1 MEKEIEVVQQTLKQL
16 PSELT
21 ELERSLEAEKEN
33 MIKAQRG
40 AQSSL
45 HHSRHELLA
54 CIADGVMLA
63 CSSLARSLARSLD
76 AIIAERER
84 KRERERETHTH
95 TQV

>member
-1 MEKEIEVVQQTLKQL
+1 MENEIEVVQQTLKQL

-45 HHSRHELLA
+45 YYSRHELLA
-54 CIADGVMLA
+54 CVADGVILA
-63 CSSLARSLARSLD
+63 GWLAYSLD
-76 AIIAERER
+76 AFIAHT
-84 KRERERETHTH
+84 ET
-95 TQV
+95 